1 MSEHSVRVVIS
12 GHGDQQVQLRLQS
25 PNSDRP
31 VVVNV
36 ASLEPLTLP
45 SANAPRIPTPP
56 PSISLELRWSEP
68 PPAPAAP
75 EPPKTPSEPAPLAN
89 AWALSQKLRERQ
101 AAAGVGSTPRRR
113 GVRGGTTRVGTTRAG
128 G

>member
-25 PNSDRP
+25 PTSDRP
-31 VVVNV
+31 VVVQV

-45 SANAPRIPTPP
+45 GAAAPRIPTPP

-68 PPAPAAP
+68 PPAAP
-75 EPPKTPSEPAPLAN
+75 EPPKKASEAPLAN

-101 AAAGVGSTPRRR
+101 AAEGTGSAPRRR
-113 GVRGGTTRVGTTRAG
+113 GVRVGTPRVGSTRAVG
-128 G
+128 